1 MLAIRSKTLHRLL
14 WLLLG
19 LLVLLI
25 LAFVTTPLTVPALL
39 RDRAAQWIEQGTGR
53 QASIGDIAFNPWSLR
68 LRVDDLR
75 LRNAA
80 NTADSLRLGS
90 AQVRLA
96 WRTVW
101 TGKPQI
107 ASLLLEAPQLRIVR
121 APTGRMDF
129 DDILAHLAKT
139 TSKPSS
145 GTPVF
150 ALHDARIRNGSVT
163 FDDQQVKVTTHLTGL
178 NASLPAL
185 STLAGNKGRMQFS
198 ASAKL
203 NGAPLEFSASGMPF
217 ATSTPLAM
225 TAQLQHLA
233 LAAFAPYQPAT
244 LPARLQGGEFSTR
257 LQLSLVPAHLD
268 SLALSGTAQVR
279 NGVVNTPAAPL
290 ADWKT
295 LMLTFARVRPLAR
308 MVEVSSVQVSGLSAE
323 IDRGPQGLLGFGR
336 TPGETASQGPATAA
350 GASPAARATQGANP
364 ARPGTNPWSIQV
376 GSVTLADSRMRW
388 RDATVKPAVDWS
400 FAVPKLEVHH
410 IGWPLTAPAS
420 FSADI
425 TGPQGLQLQL
435 QGQGNLQQAQAS
447 LTATHIDPQIAAPY
461 AIPVLHGM
469 ALPRGLLS
477 AQADLQWQ
485 AQNRSAVIQM
495 HRLHWTGFAFGP
507 AGGLVAHD
515 LAVRDASLHWS
526 AMPQTLTLDIGQAQI
541 DGFAAG
547 QNAALRA
554 AQLSV
559 RQAKVDLSAHTA
571 QFGLVQVLNP
581 QASVARDSTGQWS
594 FRQWLPQG
602 LLPPPG
608 KAPSPAQRG
617 QAAQP
622 SVPWRVQ
629 VQQAEV
635 NGGRFYLADSSP
647 KKPVVVAIT
656 GFHIGLRNVV
666 WPQTQPADV
675 TLAAQISDELP
686 VDLAQGTATPTAH
699 TASRPSNAAG
709 TAAASAPQAIVA
721 PGTENATP
729 GNPGQAT
736 GMTTAN
742 TGSEPIPVAGS
753 LQFTG
758 HVQASPF
765 SLHGK
770 LDARDLPAQI
780 ADNYLPPRVNAE
792 VLRAPA
798 SASGAVALSQGPAGL
813 AFSFDGSAGLSHF
826 VADTLEPRERLL
838 GWNSLQLKGLH
849 FAHTPRTGLSPTTKV
864 VVNQVALR
872 DFYARVILSKDAK
885 LNLAQV
891 FKPLPAPATATT
903 SIAANTTANSGASTT
918 TSTTKDT
925 NNRVAEGAA
934 GHNGAGSPF
943 GGRNSAT
950 PSAARNVVV
959 DVGGITLAGGQ
970 VDYTDHFVQP
980 NYSTSLSGV
989 EGSIGAFGTSTVQPA
1004 SVDLRGTAE
1013 GTAAVVLSGT
1023 ANPLLSPPQL
1033 DLRGKMTDLQLAPL
1047 SPYSGRYAGYDIK
1060 RGLLSMDVHYDI
1072 DANGRLKADNQLVLN
1087 QLTFGKRVNSP
1098 TATKLPVLLAVEL
1111 LKDRNGNINVN
1122 IPISG
1127 SLNDPEF
1134 SLGSVISR
1142 AIVNLLVRAVT
1153 APFSLL
1159 GNLIGSDRSADQLS
1173 QVAFVPGTAVLQ
1185 PQDQAK
1191 LADVAKAL
1199 KAKSE
1204 LILTITGEVDP
1215 AAEGEPYREARL
1227 NQQMLALWK
1236 RDLPRAEAYA
1246 NAKAEVV
1253 PRADYAKV
1261 LAAVYRQTPLP
1272 DKPRDA
1278 IGLPKTLPEAEM
1290 QKLLLQNIPA
1300 SSDRLQA
1307 LAMERAVSLRAA
1319 LEALG
1324 VPGARQ
1330 FIAAPLL
1337 LDKPAAG
1344 WTPQASLSLTLP

>member
-1 MLAIRSKTLHRLL
+1 M
-14 WLLLG
+14 
-19 LLVLLI
+19 
-25 LAFVTTPLTVPALL
+25 
-39 RDRAAQWIEQGTGR
+39 
-53 QASIGDIAFNPWSLR
+53 
-68 LRVDDLR
+68 
-75 LRNAA
+75 
-80 NTADSLRLGS
+80 
-90 AQVRLA
+90 
-96 WRTVW
+96 
-101 TGKPQI
+101 
-107 ASLLLEAPQLRIVR
+107 
-121 APTGRMDF
+121 
-129 DDILAHLAKT
+129 
-139 TSKPSS
+139 
-145 GTPVF
+145 
-150 ALHDARIRNGSVT
+150 
-163 FDDQQVKVTTHLTGL
+163 
-178 NASLPAL
+178 
-185 STLAGNKGRMQFS
+185 
-198 ASAKL
+198 
-203 NGAPLEFSASGMPF
+203 
-217 ATSTPLAM
+217 
-225 TAQLQHLA
+225 
-233 LAAFAPYQPAT
+233 
-244 LPARLQGGEFSTR
+244 
-257 LQLSLVPAHLD
+257 
-268 SLALSGTAQVR
+268 
-279 NGVVNTPAAPL
+279 
-290 ADWKT
+290 
-295 LMLTFARVRPLAR
+295 
-308 MVEVSSVQVSGLSAE
+308 
-323 IDRGPQGLLGFGR
+323 
-336 TPGETASQGPATAA
+336 
-350 GASPAARATQGANP
+350 
-364 ARPGTNPWSIQV
+364 
-376 GSVTLADSRMRW
+376 
-388 RDATVKPAVDWS
+388 
-400 FAVPKLEVHH
+400 
-410 IGWPLTAPAS
+410 
-420 FSADI
+420 
-425 TGPQGLQLQL
+425 
-435 QGQGNLQQAQAS
+435 
-447 LTATHIDPQIAAPY
+447 
-461 AIPVLHGM
+461 
-469 ALPRGLLS
+469 
-477 AQADLQWQ
+477 
-485 AQNRSAVIQM
+485 
-495 HRLHWTGFAFGP
+495 
-507 AGGLVAHD
+507 
-515 LAVRDASLHWS
+515 
-526 AMPQTLTLDIGQAQI
+526 
-541 DGFAAG
+541 
-547 QNAALRA
+547 
-554 AQLSV
+554 
-559 RQAKVDLSAHTA
+559 
-571 QFGLVQVLNP
+571 
-581 QASVARDSTGQWS
+581 
-594 FRQWLPQG
+594 
-602 LLPPPG
+602 
-608 KAPSPAQRG
+608 
-617 QAAQP
+617 
-622 SVPWRVQ
+622 
-629 VQQAEV
+629 
-635 NGGRFYLADSSP
+635 
-647 KKPVVVAIT
+647 
-656 GFHIGLRNVV
+656 
-666 WPQTQPADV
+666 
-675 TLAAQISDELP
+675 
-686 VDLAQGTATPTAH
+686 
-699 TASRPSNAAG
+699 
-709 TAAASAPQAIVA
+709 
-721 PGTENATP
+721 
-729 GNPGQAT
+729 
-736 GMTTAN
+736 AN
-742 TGSEPIPVAGS
+742 TGSEPIPAAGS
-753 LQFTG
+753 LHFTG
-758 HVQASPF
+758 QVQASPF

-780 ADNYLPPRVNAE
+780 ADHYLPPRVNAE

-798 SASGAVALSQGPAGL
+798 SASGTVALSQGPAGL

-849 FAHTPRTGLSPTTKV
+849 FAHTPRTGLGPTTKV

-925 NNRVAEGAA
+925 NNRAAEGAT

-980 NYSTSLSGV
+980 HYSTSLSGV

-1159 GNLIGSDRSADQLS
+1159 GNLIGSDQSADQLS

>member
-1 MLAIRSKTLHRLL
+1 MSTTRSTTFRRLL
-14 WLLLG
+14 WILLG
-19 LLVLLI
+19 LAVLLV

-39 RDRAAQWIEQGTGR
+39 RDRAAQWIEQSTGR
-53 QASIGDIAFNPWSLR
+53 QASIGDIGFNPWSLR
-68 LRVDDLR
+68 LRVDDLQ

-90 AQVRLA
+90 AQMRLA

-121 APTGRMDF
+121 EPSGRMDF
-129 DDILAHLAKT
+129 DDILAHMAKT
-139 TSKPSS
+139 PGKPSS
-145 GTPVF
+145 GTPAF
-150 ALHDARIRNGSVT
+150 ALRDAHIRNGSVT
-163 FDDQQVKVTTHLTGL
+163 FDDQLAKVTTRLTGL

-185 STLAGNKGRMQFS
+185 STLAGSKARMQLS
-198 ASAKL
+198 ATAKL
-203 NGAPLEFSASGMPF
+203 NGAPLQLSASGMPF
-217 ATSTPLAM
+217 ATSTPLAL
-225 TAQLQHLA
+225 TAQLQNLA

-244 LPARLQGGEFSTR
+244 LPARLQSGELSTR
-257 LQLSLVPAHLD
+257 LQLSLVPAHRD
-268 SLALSGTAQVR
+268 SLTLSGTVQVL
-279 NGVVNTPAAPL
+279 NGAVNTPAAPL
-290 ADWKT
+290 AGWKT
-295 LMLTFARVRPLAR
+295 LKLTLAQVRPLAR
-308 MVEVSSVQVSGLSAE
+308 MVEVSSVQVLGLSAE
-323 IDRGPQGLLGFGR
+323 IDRSAHGLAGFGQ
-336 TPGETASQGPATAA
+336 TAGETASQRPATAA
-350 GASPAARATQGANP
+350 GAPPVTPAAHTANP
-364 ARPGTNPWSIQV
+364 ARPGPNPWNIRV
-376 GSVTLADSRMRW
+376 GSVTLTDSHVHW

-400 FAVPKLEVHH
+400 FDAPNLEVSH

-425 TGPQGLQLQL
+425 AGPLGLQLQL
-435 QGQGNLQQAQAS
+435 QGQGTLQQAQAS
-447 LTATHIDPQIAAPY
+447 LKATHIDPQIAAPY
-461 AIPVLHGM
+461 ATPFLHGM

-477 AQADLQWQ
+477 TQADLQWQ

-495 HRLHWTGFAFGP
+495 RRLQWAGFAFGP
-507 AGGLVAHD
+507 AGGLVARD
-515 LAVRDASLHWS
+515 LAVRDASLHWAAS
-526 AMPQTLTLDIGQAQI
+526 PQTLTLDIGQARI

-559 RQAKVDLSAHTA
+559 RQAKVDLNAHTA

-608 KAPSPAQRG
+608 KAPAPVRRG

-622 SVPWRVQ
+622 STPWRVQ

-647 KKPVVVAIT
+647 KKPVVVAVT
-656 GFHIGLRNVV
+656 GFHLGLRNVV
-666 WPQTQPADV
+666 WPQTQPANV
-675 TLAAQISDELP
+675 TLGAQISDELP
-686 VDLAQGTATPTAH
+686 VELTPGIVTPAAPTAGSPSSATGTAV
-699 TASRPSNAAG
+699 ASGAPP
-709 TAAASAPQAIVA
+709 ASAA
-721 PGTENATP
+721 PEAAVATP
-729 GNPGQAT
+729 GNPAQAA
-736 GMTTAN
+736 GMTTA
-742 TGSEPIPVAGS
+742 TVGPEPIPVAGS

-758 HVQASPF
+758 QVQASPF

-770 LDARDLPAQI
+770 LDARNLPAQI

-798 SASGAVALSQGPAGL
+798 SASGTVALSQGLAGFT
-813 AFSFDGSAGLSHF
+813 FSFDGNAGLSHF

-849 FAHTPRTGLSPTTKV
+849 IAHTPRAGLSPATKV
-864 VVNQVALR
+864 VVNGVALQ
-872 DFYARVILSKDAK
+872 DFYARVILSKEAK

-891 FKPLPAPATATT
+891 FKPLPAPTAAAGTG
-903 SIAANTTANSGASTT
+903 IAANTSANSG
-918 TSTTKDT
+918 TSTAQ
-925 NNRVAEGAA
+925 NAVNRGAESVAGD
-934 GHNGAGSPF
+934 NGAGLPF
-943 GGRNSAT
+943 GGRSSAAS
-950 PSAARNVVV
+950 SAARQVVI
-959 DVGGITLAGGQ
+959 DVGGITLTGGL

-989 EGSIGAFGTSTVQPA
+989 EGSIGAFGTNGANPA
-1004 SVDLRGTAE
+1004 PVELRGTAE
-1013 GTAAVVLSGT
+1013 GTATVVLSGK

-1033 DLRGKMTDLQLAPL
+1033 DLHGKMSDLQLAPL

-1060 RGLLSMDVHYDI
+1060 RGLLSMDVHYAI
-1072 DANGRLKADNQLVLN
+1072 DANGRLNADNRLVLD
-1087 QLTFGKRVNSP
+1087 QLTFGKRVDSP

-1134 SLGSVISR
+1134 SLGSVIGR

-1159 GNLIGSDRSADQLS
+1159 GNLIGSDRSAEQLS
-1173 QVAFVPGTAVLQ
+1173 QVAFVPGTAILQ

-1215 AAEGEPYREARL
+1215 AAERDPYRQAQL

-1236 RDLPRAEAYA
+1236 RNLPRAEAYA
-1246 NAKAEVV
+1246 NAKTQVV
-1253 PRADYAKV
+1253 PQSDDAKV

-1272 DKPRDA
+1272 NKPRDA

-1300 SSDRLQA
+1300 SNDRLQA

>member
-1 MLAIRSKTLHRLL
+1 MSAARSTTLRRLL

-19 LLVLLI
+19 LVLLLV

-39 RDRAAQWIEQGTGR
+39 RDKAAQWIEQSTGR
-53 QASIGDIAFNPWSLR
+53 QASIGDIGFNPWSLR
-68 LRVDDLR
+68 LRVDDLQ

-96 WRTVW
+96 WSTVW

-107 ASLLLEAPQLRIVR
+107 TALTLDAPQLRIVR
-121 APTGRMDF
+121 APSGRMDF
-129 DDILAHLAKT
+129 DDILARLAKKP
-139 TSKPSS
+139 SRPSS
-145 GTPVF
+145 GTPAF
-150 ALHDARIRNGSVT
+150 ALHDARISNGSVT
-163 FDDQQVKVTTHLTGL
+163 FDDQLAKVTTHLTGL

-185 STLAGNKGRMQFS
+185 STLAGSKGRMQLS

-203 NGAPLEFSASGMPF
+203 NGAPLQLSASGMPF

-244 LPARLQGGEFSTR
+244 LPARLQSGDLNTR

-268 SLALSGTAQVR
+268 SLTLSGTAQVL
-279 NGVVNTPAAPL
+279 NGAVKTPTAPL
-290 ADWKT
+290 AGWKT
-295 LMLTFARVRPLAR
+295 LKLTLAQARPLAR
-308 MVEVSSVQVSGLSAE
+308 VVEVSAVQISGLSAE
-323 IDRGPQGLLGFGR
+323 FSRSAQGLVGFGQATGR
-336 TPGETASQGPATAA
+336 KSATAVSA
-350 GASPAARATQGANP
+350 PPAAQGAHAASPAKR
-364 ARPGTNPWSIQV
+364 GTNNWNVHV
-376 GSVTLADSRMRW
+376 GSVTLTDSHVRW

-400 FAVPKLEVHH
+400 FDAPKLAVSH
-410 IGWPLTAPAS
+410 IAWPLTAPAS
-420 FSADI
+420 FMADI
-425 TGPQGLQLQL
+425 TGPQGMQLQL
-435 QGQGNLQQAQAS
+435 QGRGDLQQAQAS
-447 LTATHIDPQIAAPY
+447 LTAAHIDPQIAAAY
-461 AIPVLHGM
+461 AAPALHGM
-469 ALPRGLLS
+469 ALPRGLLTT
-477 AQADLQWQ
+477 QADLQWQ
-485 AQNRSAVIQM
+485 SKDNSAVIKM
-495 HRLHWTGFAFGP
+495 HRAHWTGFAFGP
-507 AGGLVAHD
+507 AGGLLARD
-515 LAVRDASLHWS
+515 IAVRDASLHW
-526 AMPQTLTLDIGQAQI
+526 AAAPQTLTLDIGQAQI

-547 QNAALRA
+547 HNAALRA

-559 RQAKVDLSAHTA
+559 RQAKVDLNAHSA

-594 FRQWLPQG
+594 FKQWLPPG

-608 KAPSPAQRG
+608 KTTVPARRG
-617 QAAQP
+617 QTVQASA
-622 SVPWRVQ
+622 PWRLQ
-629 VQQAEV
+629 VRQAEV
-635 NGGRFYLADSSP
+635 KGGRFYLADASP

-656 GFHIGLRNVV
+656 GFNLGLRNVA
-666 WPQTQPADV
+666 WPQTQPTDV
-675 TLAAQISDELP
+675 TLTAQISDELP
-686 VDLAQGTATPTAH
+686 ADLAQGTATVAANTARRPH
-699 TASRPSNAAG
+699 SATDTAVAAMPPQASAAPG
-709 TAAASAPQAIVA
+709 KVVAASSK
-721 PGTENATP
+721 PGET
-729 GNPGQAT
+729 T
-736 GMTTAN
+736 GMTATNA
-742 TGSEPIPVAGS
+742 GSELIPVAGS

-758 HVQASPF
+758 QVQASPF
-765 SLHGK
+765 SLRGK
-770 LDARDLPAQI
+770 LDARNLPAQI

-798 SASGAVALSQGPAGL
+798 SASGKATLSLGPAGP

-838 GWNSLQLKGLH
+838 GWNSLQLNGLH
-849 FAHTPRTGLSPTTKV
+849 IAHTPRAGLSPITKV
-864 VVNQVALR
+864 VVGQVALR
-872 DFYARVILSKDAK
+872 DFYARVILSKNAK
-885 LNLAQV
+885 LNLTQV
-891 FKPLPAPATATT
+891 FKPLPAPAAAAAAKHIATT
-903 SIAANTTANSGASTT
+903 TSSGASATKGANNLAAEGT
-918 TSTTKDT
+918 AGRNGAEWPFGGSSSTTK
-925 NNRVAEGAA
+925 
-934 GHNGAGSPF
+934 
-943 GGRNSAT
+943 SAT
-950 PSAARNVVV
+950 PSAAQNLVI
-959 DVGGITLAGGQ
+959 DVGGITLAGGR

-989 EGSIGAFGTSTVQPA
+989 EGSIGAFGTTTSKPA
-1004 SVDLRGTAE
+1004 SVELRGTAE
-1013 GTAAVVLSGT
+1013 GTAAVVLSGN

-1033 DLRGKMTDLQLAPL
+1033 DLHGKMTDLQLAPL

-1072 DANGRLKADNQLVLN
+1072 DASGRLTADNQLVLN
-1087 QLTFGKRVNSP
+1087 QLTFGKRVDSP

-1127 SLNDPEF
+1127 SLNNPEF
-1134 SLGSVISR
+1134 SLGSVIGR
-1142 AIVNLLVRAVT
+1142 AIVSLLVRAVT

-1159 GNLIGSDRSADQLS
+1159 GNLIGNDVSAEQLS
-1173 QVAFVPGTAVLQ
+1173 HVAFVPGTAILQ

-1191 LADVAKAL
+1191 LADIAKAL

-1215 AAEGEPYREARL
+1215 AAEREPYREARL

-1236 RDLPRAEAYA
+1236 RDLPHAEAYA
-1246 NAKAEVV
+1246 NAKTQVV
-1253 PRADYAKV
+1253 PQTDYAKV
-1261 LAAVYRQTPLP
+1261 LAAVYRQTPLAN
-1272 DKPRDA
+1272 KPRDA

-1300 SSDRLQA
+1300 SDDRMQA
-1307 LAMERAVSLRAA
+1307 LAMERAVSLRTA
-1319 LEALG
+1319 LDALG

-1330 FIAAPLL
+1330 FIAAPVL